1 MSYLISSEK
10 LRCPQ
15 VSNSISNV
23 WVSVSE
29 GSSSSLLKSSD
40 NFPTVFSEA
49 HAFRWFLQVLY
60 IKSITHFDFF
70 VLQCLHKNYFKVF
83 VKMIDA
89 ISFSCLIRKKLPVT
103 YFLHPVKRERERR
116 CGILRRWLS
125 HRDYLS
131 HYYSSVSRSPTRLS
145 LMRTE
150 IIAVLSQSLAVP
162 GMWYD
167 LNKCLLNRL
176 RESLEW
182 SSLYN
187 TIPHHIHFIPFPTV
201 C

>member
-1 MSYLISSEK
+1 MVPTGFISLIN
-10 LRCPQ
+10 
-15 VSNSISNV
+15 NSF
-23 WVSVSE
+23 W
-29 GSSSSLLKSSD
+29 
-40 NFPTVFSEA
+40 FFS
-49 HAFRWFLQVLY
+49 
-60 IKSITHFDFF
+60 

-89 ISFSCLIRKKLPVT
+89 TSFSCLIWKRLPVT
-103 YFLHPVKRERERR
+103 YFLRPVKRERERR
-116 CGILRRWLS
+116 CGILSQWLS
-125 HRDYLS
+125 RRNYLS
-131 HYYSSVSRSPTRLS
+131 HYYSSVSRSSTRLS

-150 IIAVLSQSLAVP
+150 VLAVLSQSLAVP
-162 GMWYD
+162 GMWYE

-187 TIPHHIHFIPFPTV
+187 TIPHYIYFIPFPTV